1 MDSTED
7 LLTRQLDEEIRK
19 LSTMEDGSEEKT
31 ATVNGINQLYRL
43 KIEERRMDAELKA
56 QEAELKSREAELKSR
71 ELEAQNQEKFGIVDR
86 VIEGS
91 KVVATVIGG
100 VIVPI
105 IFMNRGFKFEETGV
119 YKSQTFKNLF
129 GKFRLK

>member
-56 QEAELKSREAELKSR
+56 QEAELKSREI
-71 ELEAQNQEKFGIVDR
+71 EAQNQEKFGVIDR

>member
-1 MDSTED
+1 MMDSTED

-43 KIEERRMDAELKA
+43 KIEERRMDAELKT
-56 QEAELKSREAELKSR
+56 QEAELKSREI
-71 ELEAQNQEKFGIVDR
+71 EAQNQEKFGVIDR

>member
-1 MDSTED
+1 MMDSTED

-43 KIEERRMDAELKA
+43 KIEERRMDAELKS
-56 QEAELKSREAELKSR
+56 QEAELKSREI
-71 ELEAQNQEKFGIVDR
+71 EAQNQEKFGVIDR

>member
-43 KIEERRMDAELKA
+43 KIEERRMDAELKS
-56 QEAELKSREAELKSR
+56 QEAELKSREI
-71 ELEAQNQEKFGIVDR
+71 EAQNQEKFGVIDR

>member
-1 MDSTED
+1 MEGPLHIERSIIMDQTNE

-19 LSTMEDGSEEKT
+19 LSTMEDGSEEKI
-31 ATVNGINQLYRL
+31 ATVNGINQMYRL
-43 KIEERRMDAELKA
+43 KIEEYQMNEELKA
-56 QEAELKSREAELKSR
+56 QKAEVQR
-71 ELEAQNQEKFGIVDR
+71 QEKFDVIDR
-86 VIEGS
+86 IIEGS
-91 KVVATVIGG
+91 KVVVSVVGG
-100 VIVPI
+100 IAIPI

>member
-56 QEAELKSREAELKSR
+56 QEAELKSQEIEAR
-71 ELEAQNQEKFGIVDR
+71 NQEKFGVIDR

>member
-43 KIEERRMDAELKA
+43 KIEERRMDAELKT
-56 QEAELKSREAELKSR
+56 QEAELKSREI
-71 ELEAQNQEKFGIVDR
+71 EAQNQEKFGVIDR

>member
-1 MDSTED
+1 MDQINE
-7 LLTRQLDEEIRK
+7 LLTRQLDSEIQK

-31 ATVNGINQLYRL
+31 ATVNGINQMYRL
-43 KIEERRMDAELKA
+43 KLEEARMNEELNLQKD
-56 QEAELKSREAELKSR
+56 
-71 ELEAQNQEKFGIVDR
+71 EAQRQEKFQVIDR
-86 VIEGS
+86 VIEGV
-91 KVVATVIGG
+91 KTVGAIVGG
-100 VIVPI
+100 VVIPV

>member
-1 MDSTED
+1 MMDSTED

-56 QEAELKSREAELKSR
+56 QEAELKSR

>member
-1 MDSTED
+1 MDQTNE

-19 LSTMEDGSEEKT
+19 LSTMEDGSEEKI
-31 ATVNGINQLYRL
+31 ATVNGINQMYRL
-43 KIEERRMDAELKA
+43 KIEEHRMNEELKA
-56 QEAELKSREAELKSR
+56 QKA
-71 ELEAQNQEKFGIVDR
+71 EAQRQEKFDVIDR
-86 VIEGS
+86 IIEGS
-91 KVVATVIGG
+91 KVVVSVVGG
-100 VIVPI
+100 IAIPI

>member
-1 MDSTED
+1 MMDSTED

-56 QEAELKSREAELKSR
+56 QEAELKSQEIEAR
-71 ELEAQNQEKFGIVDR
+71 NQEKFGVIDR